1 MQLSNCKTLLM
12 VDPYLSN
19 NMKNAYAIFQKNQIK
34 DWKKEKGLKKKDIL
48 LARGRIKNSIGRKLG
63 RGECPQEVHINF
75 ASCVLVYTYIFIGG

>member
-34 DWKKEKGLKKKDIL
+34 KGLKKKDIL